1 MSSFLKSNIPFP
13 EYGLRDKGD
22 GGEGLELDSSN
33 NKRIVLRK
41 NLIFVDSRDCV
52 GEASLKDAQSVYL
65 ARGGKK
71 EVAGNVITTTGLGV
85 SPITITVNVN
95 LSSNNVTNG
104 DSVTIS
110 GVAGNTNANGSWKI
124 TNVISTFFVNR
135 FDLVGSIGNGNYA
148 GSGLFIRPADQG
160 YPSILNTTSTILGNV
175 LTVQMTKRLK
185 VIRNISI
192 VNTTIPRDIIPLTVY
207 LPDFIEFATPY
218 STDNLPTCSQNP
230 ITWES
235 YILQEKIYLS
245 ERILG
250 YYSSPLDIY
259 RTYNYGSF
267 PLPNQYT
274 PAPLVLW
281 NPPVGVWPLQLKP
294 YPFQTVPT
302 YRSKNFIV
310 TGRSGVFYS
319 ILAGYGVYDMSDW
332 TDNYSPSTALQ
343 LINTQIG
350 RWLLLLL
357 CIPPQSYRDEDY
369 INLVI
374 NSNVYND
381 PPLPV
386 ASYFGFG
393 DYQRFIPGPGLGQ
406 AYQPATV
413 NGGDPTVSS
422 ADSPIPFPNFRGNVW
437 GPYDTPGDRFQKL
450 GLRDVVQDLYLN
462 GDTKNLLGMP
472 LVKPYVPTECVMRDY
487 TYGFNFPLLNEVNMG
502 NFDQSTNPNILNSMR
517 IVPNG
522 FGAVSQQ
529 KKGDGILPYQN
540 RYQSAGGIGPDIYGP
555 PVTPQTLTSGT
566 GWVNNPINNSSA
578 NGSFS
583 YGIAG
588 APLSGLATTG
598 TATNPT
604 IVPQVTDAELS
615 GNETNPPTAETGV
628 ISHRISYYDIGA
640 NAGQFV
646 TQMSNYRTWV
656 INEMPDTNIVLNI
669 QQSQRQAFIQ
679 STNPITTECMLSVPI
694 RLNLG
699 TNTGTLQYV
708 ESVESL
714 LSSPDYWSKR
724 FIAPLASL
732 YKLDIAFTTYDGT
745 PIPLEKMLQS
755 RRSVQLLN
763 NYQRIFGSIFSFKEI
778 NPRSVALAFLF
789 DPVNPDLGG
798 RAKRTFSMAISI
810 DTYEYDSPGLYLNM
824 IKDMLEKD
832 RDNYDDNTDSFV
844 VRASNYNNYSSS

>member
-1 MSSFLKSNIPFP
+1 MSSYTIPFP
-13 EYGLRDKGD
+13 NYGLRDKGD
-22 GGEGLELDSSN
+22 AGEGLELGSSN

-41 NLIFVDSRDCV
+41 NLIFIDSRDCI
-52 GEASLKDAQSVYL
+52 GESSLRDAQSVYL

-95 LSSNNVTNG
+95 LSSNSVTNG
-104 DSVTIS
+104 DTVSIS
-110 GVAGNTNANGSWKI
+110 GVAGNTNANGTWKI
-124 TNVISTFFVNR
+124 TNVVSTFLLNT

-148 GSGLFIRPADQG
+148 GSGLFIRAADQG
-160 YPSILNTTSTILGNV
+160 YPTILNTSSTIIGNV

-185 VIRNISI
+185 VVRDIQV
-192 VNTTIPRDIIPLTVY
+192 VNTTIPRDIIPLGVY
-207 LPDFIEFATPY
+207 LPDFVEFSTPY
-218 STDNLPTCSQNP
+218 TTDNLPTCAQNP

-235 YILQEKIYLS
+235 YILQEKNFLI
-245 ERILG
+245 ERMIG
-250 YYSSPLDIY
+250 YYSSPLDLY

-274 PAPLVLW
+274 PPPLVLW
-281 NPPVGVWPLQLKP
+281 DPPVGLWPQQLKP

-302 YRSKNFIV
+302 YRSNNFTV
-310 TGRSGVFYS
+310 SGRSGVFYC
-319 ILAGYGVYDMSDW
+319 ILAGYGVYDLSDW
-332 TDNYSPSTALQ
+332 TDNYSPSTAVQ

-369 INLVI
+369 ISLVI

-381 PPLPV
+381 PPLAV
-386 ASYFGFG
+386 SSFFGFG
-393 DYQRFIPGPGLGQ
+393 DYQRFIPGPGLGM
-406 AYQPATV
+406 AYQPGTV

-422 ADSPIPFPNFRGNVW
+422 GDSPIAFPNFRGNVW

-450 GLRDVVQDLYLN
+450 GLRDIVQDLFLN
-462 GDTKNLLGMP
+462 GDLKNLLGMP
-472 LVKPYVPTECVMRDY
+472 LVKPYVPTECLMRDY
-487 TYGFNFPLLNEVNMG
+487 TYGFNLPLLNEVNMG
-502 NFDQSTNPNILNSMR
+502 NFDLTTNPNILNAMR
-517 IVPNG
+517 IIPNG
-522 FGAVSQQ
+522 FGALAQQ
-529 KKGDGILPYQN
+529 KQGDGVLPYQT
-540 RYQSAGGIGPDIYGP
+540 RYQSAGGIGPDINGP
-555 PVTPQTLTSGT
+555 PISPATTTSGT
-566 GWVNNPINNSSA
+566 GWVNNPINNSA
-578 NGSFS
+578 GTGTFS
-583 YGIAG
+583 YPVAG
-588 APLSGLATTG
+588 GPLSGLAATG
-598 TATNPT
+598 SSPNPT
-604 IVPQVTDAELS
+604 ILPQVTDAELK
-615 GNETNPPTAETGV
+615 GNETTPPDPVTNI
-628 ISHRISYYDIGA
+628 ISSRISFFDLGA
-640 NAGQFV
+640 NSGAFI
-646 TQMSNYRTWV
+646 TQMVNYRTWV

-679 STNPITTECMLSVPI
+679 STNPVTTDCMLSVPI

-732 YKLDIAFTTYDGT
+732 YKLDITFTTYDGVV
-745 PIPLEKMLQS
+745 IPLEKMLQS
-755 RRSVQLLN
+755 RRSVSLLN

-778 NPRSVALAFLF
+778 NPRSIALAFLF
-789 DPVNPDLGG
+789 DPVNPTLSG
-798 RAKRTFSMAISI
+798 RAKRTFSMAMSV

-832 RDNYDDNTDSFV
+832 RYDEDEQPFV